1 MADIIFPGEAPEG
14 DVGITRLP
22 NNVDFSMW
30 QGDVQLFY
38 LRFTDNA
45 EPPNPID
52 LTGYTA
58 EAVIR
63 PSPGTGTEYAFEC
76 TIQGVDNNEVK
87 VYMPSS
93 VTSTLT
99 PGDYAW
105 NFQLVDVVG
114 DARTYLAGDVK
125 VFAQVD

>member
-14 DVGITRLP
+14 DIGITRLP
-22 NNVDFSMW
+22 NNVDFSIW

-38 LRFTDNA
+38 VRFTDGDGL
-45 EPPNPID
+45 PID

-58 EAVIR
+58 QAVVR
-63 PSPGTGTEYAFEC
+63 QGLGTGTEYTFDC
-76 TIQGVDNNEVK
+76 DIQGVDNNEVK

-93 VTSTLT
+93 VTATLS

-105 NFQLVDVVG
+105 NLQLTDSNSDV
-114 DARTYLAGDVK
+114 RTYLAGDVK
-125 VFAQVD
+125 VYAEVD